1 MKNVFSHSSYVFT
14 RFTFSH
20 THHSN
25 IMGGSPLHYLAL
37 LEKGTARLVTERST
51 LTLQAGDVF
60 YIPRGLP
67 YQSYWQ
73 GDVISFLS
81 FGFTETGSDE
91 LTGTVLQRINCDEA
105 QRDAI
110 RAIPIDEPRVTLNAL
125 SRFYAALSSLLP
137 FMQKAEKG
145 RVSRLAERAKNFL
158 LFHPTAS
165 AAQVAAH
172 CHVSEPYLFRVFRQA
187 ENCTPNEYRTR
198 VLCEKAVSLLTTTD
212 ETVETVS
219 ERLGVS
225 SASYLCKLLK
235 KETGKTPREIRKE
248 AHF

>member
-1 MKNVFSHSSYVFT
+1 MKNVFSHSNYFFT

-25 IMGGSPLHYLAL
+25 NMSGSPLHYLAL
-37 LEKGTARLVTERST
+37 LEKGTARLVTEKGA
-51 LTLQAGDVF
+51 LTLRAGDVF

-81 FGFTETGSDE
+81 FGFTETGTDE

-145 RVSRLAERAKNFL
+145 RISWLAERAKNFL

-165 AAQVAAH
+165 AARVAAY

-198 VLCEKAVSLLTTTD
+198 VLCEKAISLLTPPTRRWRP
-212 ETVETVS
+212 S
-219 ERLGVS
+219 AKGWGCPRHPI
-225 SASYLCKLLK
+225 SAS
-235 KETGKTPREIRKE
+235 
-248 AHF
+248 F